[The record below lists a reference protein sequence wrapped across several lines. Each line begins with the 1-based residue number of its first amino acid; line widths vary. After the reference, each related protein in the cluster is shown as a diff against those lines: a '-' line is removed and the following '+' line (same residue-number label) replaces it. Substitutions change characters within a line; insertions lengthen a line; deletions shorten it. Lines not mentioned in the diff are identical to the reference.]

1 MTKAD
6 SPDHRLQRI
15 AAEPDAAPL
24 TPQQKKF
31 NALLARIEVQ
41 RQLLAQWQDLLPRL
55 ETQHVNDMRPLLG
68 EHTKMR
74 LALVRRLDEAACA
87 GGRMA
92 KADRETLH
100 EVIAELAMDLADVVE
115 DEGERNAMKALYNR
129 YADSDFDAEQ
139 AEAHEEIRQLAREA
153 FGLDLDGVDLD
164 SPEAMI
170 ERVEA
175 QMQETARKAEEER
188 EAHRAKR
195 ARKPTAREQRAQAEA
210 QQATQSIRAI
220 YRRLASL
227 LHPDREPDE
236 AERARK
242 TVLMQRANQAYEA
255 GRLLE
260 LLEIQQQALGADAR
274 RMSGLDDAQ
283 LKAYNRV
290 LSEQLSDLQQQ
301 VEAEEAQACFAAGLA
316 PRGRLSPA
324 VVEAAMRERKR
335 ELRDALQGLQQLVRA
350 LEMPAALKA
359 WLKQE
364 RAARRAAAQDPFAY
378 FED

>member
-1 MTKAD
+1 MTNAD
-6 SPDHRLQRI
+6 APDHRLQRI
-15 AAEPDAAPL
+15 AAAPDAAPL

-31 NALLARIEVQ
+31 NTLLARIEVQ
-41 RQLLAQWQDLLPRL
+41 RQLLAQWEDLLPRL
-55 ETQHVNDMRPLLG
+55 EAQHVNDMRPLLG
-68 EHTKMR
+68 EHTQMR

-100 EVIAELAMDLADVVE
+100 EVIAELAMDLADAVE
-115 DEGERNAMKALYNR
+115 NEDERNAMKVLYNR

-139 AEAHEEIRQLAREA
+139 AEAHQEIRQLAREA
-153 FGLDLDGVDLD
+153 FGLDLDDVDLD

-175 QMQETARKAEEER
+175 QMQEAARKAEAER

-195 ARKPTAREQRAQAEA
+195 VRKPTAREQRAQAEA
-210 QQATQSIRAI
+210 QQAMQSIRAI

-227 LHPDREPDE
+227 LHPDREPDD

-301 VEAEEAQACFAAGLA
+301 VEAQEAQARFAAGLA
-316 PRGRLSPA
+316 PRGRISPA

-364 RAARRAAAQDPFAY
+364 RAARRAAAQGPFAY